1 MMLSVG
7 TRYSFTSPRTIYEG
21 SPEGAASIAEKVVPG
36 YIYEVQY
43 TVNPAISREDVGKAY
58 DLLMRIEEK
67 IPGIGLNYMGI
78 SDDGKTVIFQ
88 IFDPPIAPEL
98 VAAVITLLKLALV
111 LAIAYVVVTG
121 VKAIVEL
128 VAGKI
133 PTPPE
138 WLGDIFW
145 IGVAVVLIGG
155 GAYLIRRA
163 VAK

>member
-7 TRYSFTSPRTIYEG
+7 TRYSFKSPRTIYEG
-21 SPEGAASIAEKVVPG
+21 SPEGVSSIAEKIMPG

-43 TVNPAISREDVGKAY
+43 TVDPAIKREDVGKAY
-58 DLLMRIEEK
+58 DLLMKIEEK

-98 VAAVITLLKLALV
+98 VAAVITLLKLALI

-133 PTPPE
+133 PTPPS
-138 WLGDIFW
+138 WAGDIFW

-163 VAK
+163 IAK